1 MRKIGNSSVVL
12 LGILLIVFGWIIQS
26 NAIVWLVRIVLDIF
40 GWGVV
45 LVGIVLLV
53 YGMVQ
58 FFKGSGRSQ
67 SDY

>member
-1 MRKIGNSSVVL
+1 MRKVGNSSMILV
-12 LGILLIVFGWIIQS
+12 GILLIVFGSLIQS
-26 NAIVWLVRIVLDIF
+26 DILAGLVRFLLTVF

-45 LVGIVLLV
+45 FIGLVLLV
-53 YGMVQ
+53 YGIVK

>member
-1 MRKIGNSSVVL
+1 MRKIGNSSMVL
-12 LGILLIVFGWIIQS
+12 VGILLIVFGWIIQS
-26 NAIVWLVRIVLDIF
+26 NIIAWLVNFVLSVF

-45 LVGIVLLV
+45 LIGIVLLV

-58 FFKGSGRSQ
+58 FFKGSSRSQ

>member
-1 MRKIGNSSVVL
+1 MRKIGNSSMILV
-12 LGILLIVFGWIIQS
+12 GILLIVFGWIIQS
-26 NAIVWLVRIVLDIF
+26 NIIIWLVNFVLSVL

-45 LVGIVLLV
+45 LIGIVLLV
-53 YGMVQ
+53 YGMVS

>member
-1 MRKIGNSSVVL
+1 MRKIGHSSMIL
-12 LGILLIVFGWIIQS
+12 LGILLVIFGWIIQS
-26 NAIVWLVRIVLDIF
+26 NAIVWLVRIVLDVF

-45 LVGIVLLV
+45 LIGIVLLV

>member
-26 NAIVWLVRIVLDIF
+26 NAIAWLVRIVLDIF

-45 LVGIVLLV
+45 LAGIVLLV